1 MLRDQIVIIVRLHRP
16 GPALGTGT
24 RPSAMI
30 SAQIAIFNIIIICP
44 SVSDGGCVSELSLHR
59 VQDSSPSSGS
69 GYNPVH
75 HKSVINHFT
84 APAWAGLG
92 WSWPA
97 VPPVSYCYWPACALC
112 RQSPVRGETRPVHD
126 FKLRLRH
133 SDHRHQQPLHCC
145 CSAVHILQSKSR
157 SK

>member
-30 SAQIAIFNIIIICP
+30 SAQIAISNIIIICP
-44 SVSDGGCVSELSLHR
+44 SVSGGVAACRSCLCTGCRIV
-59 VQDSSPSSGS
+59 SPSSGS

-84 APAWAGLG
+84 APACAGLVLA
-92 WSWPA
+92 SSA
-97 VPPVSYCYWPACALC
+97 ASVLLLLARLC

-126 FKLRLRH
+126 FKLRH

>member
-16 GPALGTGT
+16 SPALGTGT

-44 SVSDGGCVSELSLHR
+44 SVSGGCVSELSLHR
-59 VQDSSPSSGS
+59 VQDSFPLLWFWLQPCSPQVG
-69 GYNPVH
+69 
-75 HKSVINHFT
+75 HKPFYC
-84 APAWAGLG
+84 PCLGCAGLVLA
-92 WSWPA
+92 SSA
-97 VPPVSYCYWPACALC
+97 ASVLLLLASLC

-145 CSAVHILQSKSR
+145 CSAVHIRQSKSR